1 MHRQPQIVIIAIEL
15 GLMAGTSDEL
25 VHRLQFEIAFG
36 KEIIESH
43 GRHIQEAFCI
53 EAITIEEIVT
63 GSYLQAVQD
72 KITALHITTQIIIG
86 FVYFLTFG
94 KPTCI

>member
-36 KEIIESH
+36 KELIESH

-63 GSYLQAVQD
+63 GSYLQTVQD
-72 KITALHITTQIIIG
+72 KITALHITA
-86 FVYFLTFG
+86 
-94 KPTCI
+94 